1 MQFNT
6 IEVNLQE
13 KVKERVKHHKNR
25 FFNLI
30 KNRYC
35 EILPLT
41 ISYENVENTRF
52 KVDLVQLE
60 SLLRRNYTV
69 AIGEDKTGD
78 IVILGFVN
86 DINNQYNNDYM
97 YFPTNYTEKNINFI
111 IKEEFRLK
119 EYNELNQFNKNG
131 NFIILKNKVFNYV
144 NDFEIIEHYSE
155 EIAEISLSRFS
166 LIIQTKVMT
175 FFRGDLNGEDLEQV
189 IDDLLNGSPVIKTS
203 LTFDV
208 NENIVKFDNGNITST
223 LTELKREFQNK
234 LSELNSML
242 GLSSLGVDK
251 ESGVSDEEAQSNK
264 SFKKSNENIYLY
276 SRNNSLKYLNE
287 KYNMKIHAEFSE
299 NMVKELSSLERM
311 EILSK

>member
-1 MQFNT
+1 MQQNT
-6 IEVNLQE
+6 VEVSLKE
-13 KVKERVKHHKNR
+13 KVKTRVLHHRNR
-25 FFNLI
+25 FFQMI
-30 KNRYC
+30 RNRYC

-41 ISYENVENTRF
+41 ISYENIDDRF

-60 SLLRRNYTV
+60 SLLRNNYTV

-86 DINNQYNNDYM
+86 DINNQNNY
-97 YFPTNYTEKNINFI
+97 YQYLPKTYTEKDINFL
-111 IKEEFRLK
+111 IKEEFRLS
-119 EYNELNQFNKNG
+119 EYNQLNQFNRNG
-131 NFIILKNKVFNYV
+131 NFIVIKNKVFNYL
-144 NDFEIIEHYSE
+144 NDYEIINHYAE

-175 FFRGDLNGEDLEQV
+175 FFRGDLDGEDLEDL

-208 NENIVKFDNGNITST
+208 NENIIKFDNGNITST

-251 ESGVSDEEAQSNK
+251 ESGVSDEEAQSNA
-264 SFKKSNENIYLY
+264 SFKKSNENIYLF
-276 SRNNSLKYLNE
+276 SRNNALSYLNE
-287 KYNMKIHAEFSE
+287 RYKMNIHAEFSE
-299 NMVKELSSLERM
+299 NMIKELSSLERL
-311 EILSK
+311 EILNK